1 MPSEF
6 RRTARELS
14 AAPVADLP
22 PDPPPLPTRNPG
34 KTDLSV
40 FTTRP
45 PSTAGGRVRSRRW
58 RGWLTPAAL
67 VVLLVVAGCSSGST
81 SAAGQGGQSTVRQ
94 AASGDRL
101 SLRGLCPDPVV
112 VQSSWFPQVEHSA
125 VYQLL
130 GAGYRVDAEHKQVA
144 GPLVAGGVDTGV
156 KIQIRAGGP
165 AVAYQPVSARMD
177 ADRSI
182 TLGMV
187 ASDELIQQSAAHPLL
202 GVVAP
207 LDLDPQVI
215 MWDPAAH
222 PDWNTIADIGQTSET
237 VLYFPGL
244 PYMDYLLGA
253 GILRRSQVDASYDG
267 SPSRLVSS
275 RGRVAVQGYV
285 TNEPDAWHYEV
296 PAWGKPLA
304 YQLVNDTGYPNY
316 ANVLAIR
323 LGDRG
328 RLDGCLRRLV
338 PMIQRAQVDFMAH
351 PEPTIAVIVSAVRA
365 YHGFTYTPA
374 LARYAVK
381 IMRSEGIVGNGGNPT
396 LGDFDHARIAR
407 LLNIL
412 VPIFTGQHK
421 TIRSG
426 LGFDDLVTNA
436 YIDPEMRLPA
446 A

>member
-1 MPSEF
+1 
-6 RRTARELS
+6 
-14 AAPVADLP
+14 V
-22 PDPPPLPTRNPG
+22 
-34 KTDLSV
+34 
-40 FTTRP
+40 
-45 PSTAGGRVRSRRW
+45 
-58 RGWLTPAAL
+58 
-67 VVLLVVAGCSSGST
+67 
-81 SAAGQGGQSTVRQ
+81 
-94 AASGDRL
+94 
-101 SLRGLCPDPVV
+101 CPDPVV

-130 GAGYRVDAEHKQVA
+130 GAGYRLDAEHKSVT
-144 GPLVAGGVDTGV
+144 GPLVSAGVDTGV

-165 AVAYQPVSARMD
+165 AVAYQPVPARMH

-187 ASDELIQQSAAHPLL
+187 ASDELIQQSAVHPLL

-207 LDLDPQVI
+207 LDLDAQVI
-215 MWDPAAH
+215 MWDPATH
-222 PDWNTIADIGQTSET
+222 PDWNTIADIGQTSER

-253 GILRRSQVDASYDG
+253 GILRRSQVDAGYDG

-275 RGRVAVQGYV
+275 RGRIAVQGYV
-285 TNEPDAWHYEV
+285 TNEPYAWQHEV
-296 PAWGKPLA
+296 PAWGRPLA

-323 LGDRG
+323 PADRG
-328 RLDGCLRRLV
+328 RLDGCLHRLV
-338 PMIQRAQVDFMAH
+338 PIIQRAQVDFMAH
-351 PEPTIAVIVSAVRA
+351 PDPAIAVIVGAVQA

-381 IMRSEGIVGNGGNPT
+381 TLRSEGIVGNGGNPT

-407 LLNIL
+407 LLRIL
-412 VPIFTGQHK
+412 DPIFTGQHK
-421 TIRSG
+421 PIRPD

-436 YIDPEMRLPA
+436 YIDPAIRLPSA
-446 A
+446 